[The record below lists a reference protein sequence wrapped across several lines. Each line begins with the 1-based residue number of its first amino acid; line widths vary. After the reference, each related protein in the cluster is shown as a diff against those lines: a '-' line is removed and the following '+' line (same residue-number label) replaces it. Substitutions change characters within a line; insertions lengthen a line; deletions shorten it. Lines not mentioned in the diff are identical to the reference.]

1 MALLTKPRRVCGG
14 GDVTE
19 RDQLEDERVEGMT
32 TFKYIFQGI
41 GCEGV
46 HWIDLAQ
53 DTDSWRALV
62 RKVVNI
68 GVP

>member
-1 MALLTKPRRVCGG
+1 MK
-14 GDVTE
+14 E

-32 TFKYIFQGI
+32 TLKYNVKGI

-53 DTDSWRALV
+53 DTDSWRAFV
-62 RKVVNI
+62 RTVVSFR
-68 GVP
+68 VP

>member
-1 MALLTKPRRVCGG
+1 MK
-14 GDVTE
+14 E

-32 TFKYIFQGI
+32 TLKYIFKGI

-53 DTDSWRALV
+53 DMDSWRALV
-62 RKVVNI
+62 GTVVSFR
-68 GVP
+68 VPLDVGNFLAS